1 MSERNS
7 WDMDF
12 PETPESFRLALKQQ
26 VEKEITDDENE
37 DKANAGMS
45 HANGKVKKQNEQNK
59 HDKRS
64 RSNASRRRWQSVKV
78 AAAALE
84 AFFKANL

>member
-37 DKANAGMS
+37 DKANA
-45 HANGKVKKQNEQNK
+45 
-59 HDKRS
+59 
-64 RSNASRRRWQSVKV
+64 
-78 AAAALE
+78 
-84 AFFKANL
+84 